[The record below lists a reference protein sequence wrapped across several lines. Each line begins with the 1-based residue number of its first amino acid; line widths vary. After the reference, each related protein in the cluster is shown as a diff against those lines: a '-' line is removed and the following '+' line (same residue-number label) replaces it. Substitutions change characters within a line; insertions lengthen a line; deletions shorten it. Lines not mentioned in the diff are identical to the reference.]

1 MISSDRTGDGKL
13 SGIFTP
19 VCSTISAEKE
29 KIDYVRVD
37 VEYTYNGIFL
47 SDFYNVMNLKW
58 TGGLFVF
65 VPGSFYTESN
75 KVSRNGENVTYET
88 VNAPESAKQ
97 DSLSW
102 SFIPHRIGIGKRS
115 YNGNA
120 SFRLEPSTP
129 LYVYTDAS
137 KNTEKTEIILN
148 NSYHHRSGEDYKNT
162 YTSQYIECSCDGI

>member
-1 MISSDRTGDGKL
+1 MTV
-13 SGIFTP
+13 TP

-88 VNAPESAKQ
+88 VNAPESAK
-97 DSLSW
+97 
-102 SFIPHRIGIGKRS
+102 
-115 YNGNA
+115 
-120 SFRLEPSTP
+120 
-129 LYVYTDAS
+129 
-137 KNTEKTEIILN
+137 
-148 NSYHHRSGEDYKNT
+148 
-162 YTSQYIECSCDGI
+162 